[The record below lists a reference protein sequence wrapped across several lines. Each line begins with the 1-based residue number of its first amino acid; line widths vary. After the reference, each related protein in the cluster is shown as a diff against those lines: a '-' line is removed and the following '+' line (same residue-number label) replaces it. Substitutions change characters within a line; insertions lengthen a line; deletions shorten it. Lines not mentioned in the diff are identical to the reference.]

1 MKKNKE
7 LIIIII
13 IIWIIKNKIYIDD
26 SVIIIGITIFECES
40 NPI

>member
-7 LIIIII
+7 LIIII

-26 SVIIIGITIFECES
+26 SVIIIGIAIFECES

>member
-7 LIIIII
+7 LIII

-26 SVIIIGITIFECES
+26 SVIIIGIAIVECES